1 MIDFRSYFTELF
13 EKPYAVRELRRLGH
27 GITTAEITYQA
38 KTENGKYLIIDITKI
53 NHRGWEI
60 NFTIDGSH
68 DLTHA
73 GKPFRVFATVIEAAR
88 MFLKDHLDAWGELP
102 QQLDMISKTSES
114 KREAVYTSLMRRF
127 GKQYGYRIT
136 NRSVTGSEWGPDN
149 QRTLVTATLSS

>member
-13 EKPYAVRELRRLGH
+13 EKPYAVREVKRLGH
-27 GITTAEITYQA
+27 GIATAEITYEA
-38 KTENGKYLIIDITKI
+38 KTEDGKYLVIDITKI
-53 NHRGWEI
+53 NHGWEI
-60 NFTIDGSH
+60 NFTLDGSH

-136 NRSVTGSEWGPDN
+136 NRSVTGSGGPDN
-149 QRTLVTATLSS
+149 QRTVVTATLSS

>member
-1 MIDFRSYFTELF
+1 MIPRFSTFLTELF
-13 EKPYAVRELRRLGH
+13 ENPYAVREVKRLGH
-27 GITTAEITYQA
+27 GIATAEITYEA
-38 KTENGKYLIIDITKI
+38 KTEDGKYLVIDITKI
-53 NHRGWEI
+53 NHGWEI
-60 NFTIDGSH
+60 NFTLDGSH

-136 NRSVTGSEWGPDN
+136 NRSVTGSGGPDN
-149 QRTLVTATLSS
+149 QRTVVTATLSS